1 VFRTGR
7 SFGGSNEFIL
17 SSSGHIQSLVNPPG
31 NPKAKYFT
39 SQAVTDDAEE
49 WLAKAKPT
57 ADTWWHHWKD
67 WLQARSG
74 ESRPAPSA
82 LGNKRHQPIEQAPG
96 SYAREA

>member
-1 VFRTGR
+1 MYSVTLTD
-7 SFGGSNEFIL
+7 EL
-17 SSSGHIQSLVNPPG
+17 SRMVPRKSPLFDVSPYRC
-31 NPKAKYFT
+31 KAKYFV
-39 SQAVTDDAEE
+39 SQAVTDDAEK